1 MLCERCQ
8 QQEATIHLTQ
18 TRQGEM
24 TEHHFCD
31 SCAREL
37 GIGHS
42 ITDYFGTIG
51 NLFGSGLLGGGSAFN
66 HTGGIP
72 AFGAAVPRNIACPK
86 CGQTFEKFRH
96 TGLFGCSQCY
106 TAFADLLDPVF
117 RRVQGNTRHLG
128 RKHAPSEAQLQAER
142 LTARLNELKQSL
154 QLAVA
159 EEDYEQAA
167 RLRDEIRQIKQAG
180 TQPDEGGET

>member
-8 QQEATIHLTQ
+8 KQEATIHVTQ
-18 TRQGEM
+18 TRQGKT

-42 ITDYFGTIG
+42 ITDYFGKIG
-51 NLFGSGLLGGGSAFN
+51 NLFGSGMLGGGSAFN

-72 AFGAAVPRNIACPK
+72 AFGAAVPRNITCPR
-86 CGQTFEKFRH
+86 CGQTFEQFRH

-117 RRVQGNTRHLG
+117 RRVQGNTRHIG
-128 RKHAPSEAQLQAER
+128 HKHEPSEAQLRAER
-142 LTARLNELKQSL
+142 LSTRLSELKHAL
-154 QLAVA
+154 KLAVD
-159 EEDYEQAA
+159 EENYEQAA
-167 RLRDEIRQIKQAG
+167 RLRDEIRQLQQAD
-180 TQPDEGGET
+180 TQPDERGKT